1 VTTIASLS
9 DEANDEKTKQDMEKK
24 IETNQKV
31 IDQMQINAL
40 ADARDRLGSLTTE
53 DCIENETVFKFMKYG
68 QRVRHLKVMWLKT
81 FTKAK
86 AGSQI
91 LAFRHDI
98 TKKI

>member
-1 VTTIASLS
+1 MQKNALSEAKDRANSVTT
-9 DEANDEKTKQDMEKK
+9 D
-24 IETNQKV
+24 
-31 IDQMQINAL
+31 
-40 ADARDRLGSLTTE
+40 

-68 QRVRHLKVMWLKT
+68 QRVRHMKVMWLKT

-91 LAFRHDI
+91 LHFTSDI